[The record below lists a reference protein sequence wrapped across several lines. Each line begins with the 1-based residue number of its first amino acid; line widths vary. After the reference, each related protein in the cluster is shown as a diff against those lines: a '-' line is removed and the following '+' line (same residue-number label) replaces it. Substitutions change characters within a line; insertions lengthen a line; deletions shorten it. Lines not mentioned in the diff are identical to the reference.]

1 MRSRHVGGDVREA
14 AGSMAPASRQRQ
26 RRAGLLA
33 GALLALPL
41 TACANEEPSTEPPDP
56 GAPITRSP
64 S

>member
-1 MRSRHVGGDVREA
+1 MRSGHVGGDVHEA
-14 AGSMAPASRQRQ
+14 TGSRAPTRRQ

-41 TACANEEPSTEPPDP
+41 AACADEETSTEPPDP

>member
-1 MRSRHVGGDVREA
+1 MRPGHVGGGVQTT
-14 AGSMAPASRQRQ
+14 GSRAPARRRRR

-33 GALLALPL
+33 AGLLTLPL
-41 TACANEEPSTEPPDP
+41 TACAGEEPSTEPPDP